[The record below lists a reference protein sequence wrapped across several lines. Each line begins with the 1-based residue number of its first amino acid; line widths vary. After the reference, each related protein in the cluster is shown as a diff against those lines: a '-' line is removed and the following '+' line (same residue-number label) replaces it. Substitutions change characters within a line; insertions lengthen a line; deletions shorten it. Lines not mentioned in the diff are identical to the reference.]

1 MSDPGDAAQA
11 DAQPVDEPVQQQAEQ
26 QTGQRQIQIRL
37 SEADLQTAYAN
48 VFSTKAR
55 PEEMII
61 DFGLS
66 MENPAGQQQGQPQV
80 IFHLKQRVVMN
91 YFSAKRLAIALSQA
105 IRRHEEQFGEIE
117 LDVNKRRK
125 S

>member
-1 MSDPGDAAQA
+1 MSDQPEAGTS

-37 SEADLQTAYAN
+37 SESDLQTAYAN

-66 MENPAGQQQGQPQV
+66 MENPAGNQPNQPQV
-80 IFHLKQRVVMN
+80 VFHLKQRVVMN